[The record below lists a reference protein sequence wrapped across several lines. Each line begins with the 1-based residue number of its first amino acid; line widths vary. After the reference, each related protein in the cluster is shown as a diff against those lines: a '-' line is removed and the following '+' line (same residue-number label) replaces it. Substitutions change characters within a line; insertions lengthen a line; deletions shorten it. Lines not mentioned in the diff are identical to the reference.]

1 MGTRGMGHR
10 ERFGKLKDEFPYETK
25 AGKEEHE
32 PGRWLPVGPLG
43 QLEGTRLYS
52 KFKGHLWGG

>member
-1 MGTRGMGHR
+1 MGHR